1 MMNLNSI
8 STIAYLGPEASFPE
22 IAKDYFCKKYGI
34 TAYSE
39 SMPSVRQVM
48 EYVQSNPSTL
58 GVVPVEN
65 SIVGTVRE
73 TLDNLISAQNSNVQI
88 ISEVIIPIHYCLLS
102 RTTEFYSITGV
113 IANQQSLSQ
122 CNNFIHQELP
132 RNLNIIE
139 ATNPSEAARSLSNY
153 NLTYASIGSR
163 KIAEVY
169 NLNILKENIND
180 DQSNRTHFVLIGD
193 IETEP
198 TGQDK
203 TTIMFT
209 TDDKPGALMEV
220 LNIFFRSNIN
230 LSYISSQNSKLEEGK
245 YIFVVS
251 FDGHVKEA
259 HIANTLS
266 LVKNKTVYFKV
277 IGSYEK

>member
-1 MMNLNSI
+1 MMNLDSI
-8 STIAYLGPEASFPE
+8 SQIVYLGPEASFSE
-22 IAKDYFCKKYGI
+22 IAKDYFCEKYGI
-34 TAYSE
+34 KVYSA

-48 EYVQSNPSTL
+48 EYVQLNSGTL

-73 TLDNLISAQNSNVQI
+73 TLDNLLSAQNSNVQI
-88 ISEVIIPIHYCLLS
+88 LSEVIIPIQYCLLA

-122 CNNFIHQELP
+122 CKNFIQEDLP

-139 ATNPSEAARSLSNY
+139 ATNPSDAARSLQNY

-180 DQSNRTHFVLIGD
+180 DKSNRTHFVLIGD
-193 IETEP
+193 IDTEP
-198 TGQDK
+198 TGNDK
-203 TTIMFT
+203 TTLMFT
-209 TDDKPGALMEV
+209 TEDKPGALMEI
-220 LNIFFRSNIN
+220 LNIFYINSIN
-230 LSYISSQNSKLEEGK
+230 LSHISSQPSKLEDNK

-251 FDGHVKEA
+251 FEGHVKEP
-259 HIANTLS
+259 HIAVTMS
-266 LVKNKTVYFKV
+266 QIKERAVYFKV
-277 IGSYEK
+277 IGSYEN

>member
-1 MMNLNSI
+1 MMNLDSI
-8 STIAYLGPEASFPE
+8 SQIVYLGPEASFSE
-22 IAKDYFCKKYGI
+22 IAKDYFCEKYGI
-34 TAYSE
+34 KTYSA

-48 EYVQSNPSTL
+48 EYVQLNSGTL

-73 TLDNLISAQNSNVQI
+73 TLDNLLSAQNSNVQI
-88 ISEVIIPIHYCLLS
+88 LSEVIIPIQYCLLA

-122 CNNFIHQELP
+122 CKNFIQEDLP

-139 ATNPSEAARSLSNY
+139 ATNPSDAARSLQNY

-180 DQSNRTHFVLIGD
+180 DKSNRTHFVLIGD
-193 IETEP
+193 IDTEP
-198 TGQDK
+198 TGNDK
-203 TTIMFT
+203 TTLMFT
-209 TDDKPGALMEV
+209 TEDKPGALMEI
-220 LNIFFRSNIN
+220 LNIFYINSIN
-230 LSYISSQNSKLEEGK
+230 LSHISSQPSKLEDNK

-251 FDGHVKEA
+251 FEGHVKEP
-259 HIANTLS
+259 HIAVTMS
-266 LVKNKTVYFKV
+266 QIKERAVYFKV
-277 IGSYEK
+277 IGSYEN

>member
-1 MMNLNSI
+1 MMNLDSI
-8 STIAYLGPEASFPE
+8 SQIVYLGPEASFSE
-22 IAKDYFCKKYGI
+22 IAKDYFCEKYGI
-34 TAYSE
+34 KTYSA

-48 EYVQSNPSTL
+48 EYVQLNSGTL

-73 TLDNLISAQNSNVQI
+73 TLDNLLSAQNSNVQI
-88 ISEVIIPIHYCLLS
+88 LSEVIIPIQYCLLA

-122 CNNFIHQELP
+122 CKNFIQEDLP

-139 ATNPSEAARSLSNY
+139 ATNPSDAARSLQNY

-180 DQSNRTHFVLIGD
+180 DKSNRTHFVLIGD
-193 IETEP
+193 IDTEP
-198 TGQDK
+198 TGNDK
-203 TTIMFT
+203 TTLMFT
-209 TDDKPGALMEV
+209 TEDKPGALMEI
-220 LNIFFRSNIN
+220 LNIFYINSIN
-230 LSYISSQNSKLEEGK
+230 LSHISSQPSKLEDNK

-251 FDGHVKEA
+251 FEGHVKEP
-259 HIANTLS
+259 HIAVTMS
-266 LVKNKTVYFKV
+266 QIKERAVYFKV